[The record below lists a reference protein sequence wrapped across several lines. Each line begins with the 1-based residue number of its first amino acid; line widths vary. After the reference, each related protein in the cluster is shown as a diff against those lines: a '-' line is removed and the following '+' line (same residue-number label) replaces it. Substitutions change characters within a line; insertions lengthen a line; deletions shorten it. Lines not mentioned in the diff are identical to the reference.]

1 MDLNGKFVSQLTTET
16 GLGPTGG
23 GYWSPDGKE
32 IVYNRNEQGKFR
44 EVVRTLGEI
53 SPKGVVDN
61 ADLSFWSPDGK
72 KLVFVRFNPA
82 RTKQDVWTHVLETGE
97 EKQLTSLEWNA
108 AFPSWST
115 DGNWIA
121 FNVDKKNTREVWV
134 ISSSGETP
142 RLVLTGESEYS
153 HPQDRKST
161 RLNSSHI
168 QKSRMPS
175 SA

>member
-1 MDLNGKFVSQLTTET
+1 MNIWKMPFKPDAKEFLTPVRITVGEGDDVNISAAAVGSMIAFATVKTSPDVWELTAKSHKLRQLSFETGSEDHPVLSPDGKTLLVTSNRGGTVQLWAMDLNGKFLSQLTTET
-16 GLGPTGG
+16 GLRPDIG

-53 SPKGVVDN
+53 SP
-61 ADLSFWSPDGK
+61 
-72 KLVFVRFNPA
+72 
-82 RTKQDVWTHVLETGE
+82 
-97 EKQLTSLEWNA
+97 
-108 AFPSWST
+108 
-115 DGNWIA
+115 
-121 FNVDKKNTREVWV
+121 
-134 ISSSGETP
+134 
-142 RLVLTGESEYS
+142 
-153 HPQDRKST
+153 DRKST